1 MGADTLQA
9 DYERLEG
16 IAARF
21 CSQAEQ
27 VFQLG
32 QTLRSRMGALRRGG
46 WAGVA
51 ASTFY
56 DEMDG
61 EVLPA
66 LARLAQA
73 LQAAQ
78 ETTLQIKRTFQQAE
92 AEAAALFQTSGH
104 AALVLLAQADDIST
118 VADQIIRLLSY
129 AWNDWS
135 VTARDQEAIIDL
147 LHNTQ
152 NLPSLI
158 AELQRRGML
167 DEFFS
172 RIKDPA
178 QRGELLRLLGGQLD
192 ETTGPLVEPFIVS
205 MGIETQAQYNLARM
219 GVNFTAQQF
228 DRVAYGDLISENPGD
243 PFTGAGATGRNHT
256 TLSTPLADQWRL
268 ASGDPATEQK
278 YGNPL
283 GDLRS
288 YLEGMSSED
297 RARQAE
303 LLLKQP
309 ISVSGSSHLYG
320 ENIPTR
326 WQVIEAAASAYDLEP
341 ELVAAFIFAE
351 QRDQTQLEDAKEYV
365 GATSILEGNTSI
377 GLGQVV
383 ISTARNNDL
392 FSDLLSPETRRNVSH
407 DQIANLLASDEYN
420 IFAVAKYIR
429 TVADAGVQLQPSTIN
444 EALQHFPGVDLQ
456 AYQENSEQWPDD
468 NIRALASEYTTPAWD
483 NGEFA
488 DSPGWGYFVYE
499 AYLDVQHS
507 GVFP

>member
-1 MGADTLQA
+1 MSAETIQA
-9 DYERLEG
+9 DYEQLEQ
-16 IAARF
+16 IVARF
-21 CSQAEQ
+21 GRAAEQ
-27 VFQLG
+27 
-32 QTLRSRMGALRRGG
+32 SRQMEQKMRQRVAALRQGG
-46 WAGVA
+46 WEGA
-51 ASTFY
+51 AATAFY
-56 DEMDG
+56 A
-61 EVLPA
+61 EVEGQVFA
-66 LARLAQA
+66 AVRRLVEA
-73 LQAAQ
+73 LQSTQ
-78 ETTLQIKRTFQQAE
+78 TVTLQIKATFQQAE

-104 AALVLLAQADDIST
+104 AAPVLLAQANDIGAT
-118 VADQIIRLLSY
+118 ADQIIRLLSY

-152 NLPSLI
+152 NLPGLI

-167 DEFFS
+167 DELFS
-172 RIKDPA
+172 RVKDPT

-192 ETTGPLVEPFIVS
+192 EATRPLVEPLIVR
-205 MGIETQAQYNLARM
+205 MGIEAQVQYNLARM
-219 GVNFTAQQF
+219 GVDFTAQEF
-228 DRVAYGDLISENPGD
+228 DRSAYNDLISENPGD

-256 TLSTPLADQWRL
+256 TLEIPIADQWRL
-268 ASGDPATEQK
+268 ARGDVATEQK

-283 GDLRS
+283 GDLRA

-303 LLLKQP
+303 LLLNQP
-309 ISVSGSSHLYG
+309 ISISGSSHLYG

-341 ELVAAFIFAE
+341 ELVAAFILAE

-392 FSDLLSPETRRNVSH
+392 FSDLLSLETRRNISH
-407 DQIANLLASDEYN
+407 DQMANLLASDEYN

-429 TVADAGVQLQPSTIN
+429 TGADAGAQLQPSNIN
-444 EALQHFPGVDLQ
+444 ETLQHFPGVDLQ
-456 AYQENSEQWPDD
+456 AYQENSGQWPDD

-499 AYLDVQHS
+499 AYLDVQNS